1 MRRLGLYATARA
13 TVALAAAAVAAV
25 MLAPLPAA
33 ATRIERVVSPS
44 GIEVWM
50 VEDHAIPLVALDF
63 SFAGGANEDPADK
76 PGVATMVAALLDE
89 GAGDLDGKAFH
100 ERLEDRAIELA
111 FDAGRDYLHGSLRTL
126 TENRDVAF
134 DLLRLAVTAPRFDG
148 DAVERIR
155 TQLLT
160 GLRRES
166 TNPVDIASR
175 RWWEVAFPDHPYG
188 RPARGSLES
197 IPRIGTDDLRSFAR
211 RVLARDTLKVAV
223 VGDIDAATAGRL
235 VDQVF
240 SALPAKAELR
250 PVPAAS
256 PQGLGQHIMVDL
268 DVPQAVVVF
277 GGPGIARRDPDF
289 FPAYLINHILGGGA
303 MSSRLY
309 VEVREKRGLA
319 YTIHTGLLSLEHAA
333 LWVGSTG
340 TRSDKAA
347 ETLSIIE
354 SEIKR
359 FAEAGPTE
367 EELAKTKSFLV
378 GSYALGFD
386 SSTKIAAQLVQ
397 IQQDRL
403 GIDYIDRR
411 TGLIEAV
418 TAADVKRVARRL
430 LDGPMLYT
438 VVGRPPGAVAKNP
451 GG

>member
-1 MRRLGLYATARA
+1 MRRPRFYAKARA
-13 TVALAAAAVAAV
+13 TIALAAAAAAV

-33 ATRIERVVSPS
+33 ASKIERVVSPS
-44 GIEVWM
+44 GIDIWV

-63 SFAGGANEDPADK
+63 SFAGGANEDPSDK
-76 PGVATMVAALLDE
+76 PGVATMVASLLDE

-100 ERLEDRAIELA
+100 ERLEDRAVELA
-111 FDAGRDYLHGSLRTL
+111 FDAGRDYVHGSLRTL
-126 TENRDVAF
+126 TDNRDVAF
-134 DLLRLAVTAPRFDG
+134 DLLRLALTAPRFDG

-166 TNPVDIASR
+166 TSPGDIASR

-188 RPARGSLES
+188 RSARGSLES
-197 IPRIGTDDLRSFAR
+197 IPRIGADDLKSFAR

-240 SALPAKAELR
+240 SGLPAKAELR
-250 PVPAAS
+250 PVAAAS

-319 YTIHTGLLSLEHAA
+319 YTIHTGLLSLQHAA
-333 LWVGSTG
+333 LWIGSTG
-340 TRSDKAA
+340 TRSDKSA

-354 SEIKR
+354 SEIRR

-397 IQQDRL
+397 IQQDQL

-430 LDGPMLYT
+430 LDRPMLYT

>member
-1 MRRLGLYATARA
+1 MRRPRFYAKARA
-13 TVALAAAAVAAV
+13 TIALAAAAAAV

-33 ATRIERVVSPS
+33 ASKIERVVSPS
-44 GIEVWM
+44 GIDIWV

-63 SFAGGANEDPADK
+63 SFAGGANEDPSDK
-76 PGVATMVAALLDE
+76 PGVATMVASLLDE

-100 ERLEDRAIELA
+100 ERLEDRAVELA
-111 FDAGRDYLHGSLRTL
+111 FDAGRDYVHGSLRTL
-126 TENRDVAF
+126 TDNRDVAF
-134 DLLRLAVTAPRFDG
+134 DLLRLALTAPRFDG

-166 TNPVDIASR
+166 TSPGDIASR

-188 RPARGSLES
+188 RSARGSLES
-197 IPRIGTDDLRSFAR
+197 IPRIGADDLKSFAR

-240 SALPAKAELR
+240 SGLPAKAELR
-250 PVPAAS
+250 PVAAAS

-319 YTIHTGLLSLEHAA
+319 YTIHTGLLSLQHAA
-333 LWVGSTG
+333 LWIGSTG
-340 TRSDKAA
+340 TRSDKSA

-354 SEIKR
+354 SEIRR

-397 IQQDRL
+397 IQQDQL